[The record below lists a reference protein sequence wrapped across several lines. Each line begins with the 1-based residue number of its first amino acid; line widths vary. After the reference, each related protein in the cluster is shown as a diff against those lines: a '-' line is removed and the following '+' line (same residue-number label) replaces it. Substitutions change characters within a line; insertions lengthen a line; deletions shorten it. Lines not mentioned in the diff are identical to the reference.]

1 MSSLTQTFAKPVFVG
16 AAGLLIA
23 KLIYGEDFSGEITLF
38 GQNISTPL
46 VIGGVFAAST
56 ASVETLSNYIIPS
69 LPTSFRT
76 TSSQKL
82 IVELAINAGLTWL
95 IFKFGTSNTNN
106 PDMLFPLILGA
117 GLTILGDYA
126 FRAIV

>member
-1 MSSLTQTFAKPVFVG
+1 MSSITQTFAKPVFVG

-46 VIGGVFAAST
+46 VIGGVLAVST
-56 ASVETLSNYIIPS
+56 ASVETISNYIIPS

-82 IVELAINAGLTWL
+82 IVEPAINAGLTWL

-106 PDMLFPLILGA
+106 PDMLFPLILRA
-117 GLTILGDYA
+117 GSTIVRDYV
-126 FRAIV
+126 FKTLI